1 MSGSGARAYMTLA
14 RNRELAANAAAQDLR
29 GPHPGMSWD
38 GGQLDHFIE
47 NGTSVR
53 TAVSAEYGPSTALVE
68 PREIMGANPYRAPMI
83 GATIRDSR
91 MVRAVDKAGST
102 ACREPA
108 SPSPPPTDGRLP
120 VPPLT
125 DLQTRKLK
133 YYRLRGRRR
142 YELRSVIGAVNV
154 FYVIERTKRIP
165 HPIWTEADL
174 DRHHEKVN
182 EAMRIWK

>member
-1 MSGSGARAYMTLA
+1 
-14 RNRELAANAAAQDLR
+14 
-29 GPHPGMSWD
+29 MSWD
-38 GGQLDHFIE
+38 EGQLGHVIE
-47 NGTSVR
+47 NGTSAR
-53 TAVSAEYGPSTALVE
+53 TVALPAENGLSTALVE
-68 PREIMGANPYRAPMI
+68 PRNPNTEIMAARPYHAPMY